1 MVIINILKIALLKK
15 VDFPSLEEISKI
27 NLSIKLKDK
36 DYLLKLIEDHSPKY
50 IMNIKLSKSNN
61 LSLFHKLILL
71 DQTSI
76 FISLCDKLS
85 EKYKFKSLLKEG
97 SSNSNSRDQGR
108 NSLNNINSKAL
119 SLDEKSTFDV
129 EENPLIFNKEKE
141 ITLNDILSSKDNAG
155 NTPMLFSAFRGNL
168 TIMKKLISLGLG
180 FNDVNNAGL
189 NIIHMAAQ
197 SDSAKIIVYFK
208 EKYNFDLFQNDNLK
222 NNPIHWACS
231 SGSKSAFDFLML
243 YINEKYGNSNTINSV
258 NNQGQTALHITVLT
272 SGSISTIKK
281 LIKKGID
288 INIKDNNGLTVN
300 DLVKDRKE
308 YANIEKVIYD
318 YTYKNCLG
326 LNHHINDKR
335 NKYFKYILLIILSIF
350 VLCSITFMFI
360 PYLKFVAFIS
370 YFDEHLFYISAFIF
384 IFLFIY
390 ISRSDPGV
398 ISKNE
403 DESWI
408 NIIESEKK
416 LEQMC
421 PYCRVELKRESKHCF
436 LCNKCIE
443 RYDHHCHWIN
453 NCVGDKNKPYFIAFI
468 ISLWLN
474 LVIDCYITIELFMAR
489 PNGKIGNY
497 ILENNIF
504 KIFYGGIVYII
515 SLFFIFP
522 VSYLIYLQLQY
533 KDNQKEVQ
541 TYFKEI
547 KEMEPDFEDFKSE
560 PLIE

>member
-1 MVIINILKIALLKK
+1 
-15 VDFPSLEEISKI
+15 
-27 NLSIKLKDK
+27 
-36 DYLLKLIEDHSPKY
+36 
-50 IMNIKLSKSNN
+50 MNIKLNKSNN

-71 DQTSI
+71 EQTSI

-85 EKYKFKSLLKEG
+85 EKFKYKFPLKE
-97 SSNSNSRDQGR
+97 SSNSSNSQDQGR

-119 SLDEKSTFDV
+119 SLDEKSTYDV
-129 EENPLIFNKEKE
+129 EESPFIFNKEKE
-141 ITLNDILSSKDNAG
+141 ITLIDILSTKDNAG
-155 NTPMLFSAFRGNL
+155 NTPMLFAAFRGNL
-168 TIMKKLISLGLG
+168 TAMKKLISLGIG
-180 FNDVNNAGL
+180 FHDVNNAGL

-208 EKYNFDLFQNDNLK
+208 EQYNFDLFQNDYLQ
-222 NNPIHWACS
+222 NNAIHWACS
-231 SGSKSAFDFLML
+231 SGSKAAFDFLMS
-243 YINEKYGNSNTINSV
+243 YINEENGNTNVINSV

-308 YANIEKVIYD
+308 YANIEKVIFD

-326 LNHHINDKR
+326 LNHHINDKK
-335 NKYFKYILLIILSIF
+335 NKYFKYIAFISLSIL
-350 VLCSITFMFI
+350 VLCSIKFMFI
-360 PYLKFVAFIS
+360 PYLKYVEFIS
-370 YFDEHLFYISAFIF
+370 YVEENLFYISTIIFVALFIF
-384 IFLFIY
+384 ITM
-390 ISRSDPGV
+390 SNPG
-398 ISKNE
+398 IIPKNE
-403 DESWI
+403 SENWI

-421 PYCRVELKRESKHCF
+421 PYCKVELKRESKHCF

-443 RYDHHCHWIN
+443 NYDHHCHWIN
-453 NCVGDKNKPYFIAFI
+453 NCVGNKNKQYFIAFI
-468 ISLWLN
+468 ISLWVN
-474 LVIDCYITIELFMAR
+474 LVIDCYITLEIFTAR

-497 ILENNIF
+497 ILENKIF
-504 KIFYGGIVYII
+504 KIFYGGIIFLT

-522 VSYLIYLQLQY
+522 VSYLIYLQYQNR
-533 KDNQKEVQ
+533 DDQKEVQ

-547 KEMEPDFEDFKSE
+547 KEMEPNFGEFKNE

>member
-1 MVIINILKIALLKK
+1 
-15 VDFPSLEEISKI
+15 
-27 NLSIKLKDK
+27 
-36 DYLLKLIEDHSPKY
+36 
-50 IMNIKLSKSNN
+50 MNIKLNKSNN

-71 DQTSI
+71 EQTSI

-85 EKYKFKSLLKEG
+85 EKFKYKFPLKE
-97 SSNSNSRDQGR
+97 SSNSSNSQDQGR

-119 SLDEKSTFDV
+119 SLDEKSTYDV
-129 EENPLIFNKEKE
+129 EESPFIFNKEKE
-141 ITLNDILSSKDNAG
+141 ITLIDILSTKDNAG
-155 NTPMLFSAFRGNL
+155 NTPMLFAAFRGNL
-168 TIMKKLISLGLG
+168 TAMKKMISLGIG
-180 FNDVNNAGL
+180 FHDVNNAGL

-208 EKYNFDLFQNDNLK
+208 EQYNFDLFQNDYLQ
-222 NNPIHWACS
+222 NNAIHWACS
-231 SGSKSAFDFLML
+231 SGSKAAFDFLMS
-243 YINEKYGNSNTINSV
+243 YINEENGNTNVINSV

-308 YANIEKVIYD
+308 YANIEKVIFD

-326 LNHHINDKR
+326 LNHHINDKK
-335 NKYFKYILLIILSIF
+335 NKYFKYIVFISLSIL
-350 VLCSITFMFI
+350 VLCSIKFMFI
-360 PYLKFVAFIS
+360 PYLKYVEFIS
-370 YFDEHLFYISAFIF
+370 YVEENLFNISTIIFVALFIF
-384 IFLFIY
+384 ITM
-390 ISRSDPGV
+390 SNPG
-398 ISKNE
+398 IIPKNE
-403 DESWI
+403 SENWI

-421 PYCRVELKRESKHCF
+421 PYCKVELKRESKHCF

-443 RYDHHCHWIN
+443 NYDHHCHWIN
-453 NCVGDKNKPYFIAFI
+453 NCVGNKNKQYFIAFI
-468 ISLWLN
+468 ISLWVN
-474 LVIDCYITIELFMAR
+474 LVIDCYITLEIFTAR

-497 ILENNIF
+497 ILENKIF
-504 KIFYGGIVYII
+504 KIFYGGILFLI

-522 VSYLIYLQLQY
+522 VSYLIYLQYQNR
-533 KDNQKEVQ
+533 DDQKEVQ

-547 KEMEPDFEDFKSE
+547 KEMEPNFGEFKNE